1 MNHADTVIVA
11 GAGPVGLAA
20 ALTLAQAGVAVRVFE
35 KRTTLNLASRAST
48 WHPATLDVMQRIGVV
63 EPLIRDGVRVDRIQ
77 YRDVFQG
84 VFAEFDLSLLTG
96 MTQHPFRIH
105 FEQSAI
111 TPVMVERVRSFPNC
125 RVDFDTE
132 VLSAEE
138 SEDGIVATIR
148 SPDGVDKVKGSYLVV
163 AEGARSVLRDRAGI
177 SFNEESYGDMT
188 LRLVTEFDLAT
199 LFPGIAPISYLYNG
213 QKTVSFLKMP
223 GVWRIILRVPPA
235 TSQDEALDPA
245 WFGPRLREV
254 LPMLD
259 APPPLVSKDTWTA
272 SKAVADTFKKGRLVI
287 VGDAAH
293 LTNTRG
299 GMNMNCGIHEAYE
312 IGRAIARAI
321 ANNDDAPVEAAARH
335 RHRIVVNEVIRR
347 TDKTVTGGASWL
359 DDVRAASDDPT
370 RARSFL
376 HAASML
382 DIAPQA

>member
-1 MNHADTVIVA
+1 MNHANTVIVA

-20 ALTLAQAGVAVRVFE
+20 ALTLAQTGTAVRVFE
-35 KRTTLNLASRAST
+35 KRKTLNVASRAST

-77 YRDVFQG
+77 YRDVFDG

-96 MTQHPFRIH
+96 MTRHPFRIH
-105 FEQSAI
+105 FEQSAV
-111 TPVMVERVRSFPNC
+111 TPAMVERVRSFSNC

-132 VLSAEE
+132 VLTAEE
-138 SEDGIVATIR
+138 TEDGIVATIR
-148 SPDGVDKVKGSYLVV
+148 SPDGVDKVKGRYVVV

-177 SFNEESYGDMT
+177 SFNEEPYGDMT

-199 LFPGIAPISYLYNG
+199 LFRGIAPITYLYNR

-259 APPPLVSKDTWTA
+259 VPALVSKDTWTA
-272 SKAVADTFKKGRLVI
+272 SKAVASTFKQGRLVI

-321 ANNDDAPVEAAARH
+321 GSNDDALVEAAARH
-335 RHRIVVNEVIRR
+335 RHRIVVDELIRR
-347 TDKTVTGGASWL
+347 TDKTVSGGASWL
-359 DDVRAASDDPT
+359 DDVRDASDNPT
-370 RARSFL
+370 RAREFL